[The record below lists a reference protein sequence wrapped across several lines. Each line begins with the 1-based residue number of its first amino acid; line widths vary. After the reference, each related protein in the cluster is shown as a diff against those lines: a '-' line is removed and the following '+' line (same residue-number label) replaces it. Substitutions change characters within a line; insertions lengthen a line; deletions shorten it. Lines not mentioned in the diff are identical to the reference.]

1 MAFQMRPMSSRTRT
15 PFSGVVLAAMFLA
28 PWAAEAADPAAPAP
42 ARAALTV
49 NVVQARVD
57 ELPLRVA
64 ANGNIAAWQ
73 EAVIGTESNGLRLA
87 DVNVNVGSV
96 VKRGQVLASFA
107 AETVQAALAE
117 SRANVA
123 EAQARHAEAVAN
135 VERNRDLLAKGFISP
150 QKLNEYVTAENTAAA
165 RLDAQK
171 ALLKA
176 NQLRLDQTR
185 VLSPDDGVISA
196 RNATVGAVLPA
207 GQELFR
213 LIRGGR
219 LEWRAEVAAA
229 DLARLR
235 AGMAATVTPAGGEP
249 VSGKVR
255 VLAPTVDPKT
265 RNGIVYV
272 DLPQPGNAR
281 AGMFAQGVFE
291 IGSSKALT
299 LPQSAVVLRD
309 GFSYAMRVSQ
319 EGRVSVVKVVV
330 GRRVADRVEIVSG
343 LDADA
348 RVVASGGAFLADGDT
363 VRVVDAAV
371 SKP

>member
-1 MAFQMRPMSSRTRT
+1 MSTRTRS
-15 PFSGVVLAAMFLA
+15 FCQRAVLAAMFIFSGAVL
-28 PWAAEAADPAAPAP
+28 AAETPSPAP

-49 NVVQARVD
+49 NVVQPRLDV
-57 ELPLRVA
+57 LPLRVT

-73 EAVIGTESNGLRLA
+73 EAVIGTESNGLRLD
-87 DVNVNVGSV
+87 DVHVNVGSV
-96 VKRGQVLASFA
+96 VKRGQVLATFA
-107 AETVQAALAE
+107 ADTVQAALAE

-135 VERNRDLLAKGFISP
+135 VERHRDLLAKGFISP
-150 QKLNEYVTAENTAAA
+150 QKLNEYVTAEHTAAA

-171 ALLKA
+171 ALFKA
-176 NQLRLDQTR
+176 NQLRLGQTR
-185 VLSPDDGVISA
+185 VLAPDDGTISA

-235 AGMAATVTPAGGEP
+235 AGMLATVTPAGGEP
-249 VSGKVR
+249 VAGKVR
-255 VLAPTVDPKT
+255 VLAPTVDPQT
-265 RNGIVYV
+265 RNGMVYV
-272 DLPQPGNAR
+272 DLPQPGTAR
-281 AGMFAQGVFE
+281 AGMFAQGSFE
-291 IGSSKALT
+291 IGSSKAWT

-309 GFSYAMRVSQ
+309 GFSFAMRVDK
-319 EGRVSVVKVVV
+319 EGRISVAKVAV

-343 LDADA
+343 LDAEA

-371 SKP
+371 AKP

>member
-1 MAFQMRPMSSRTRT
+1 MSTPTRSFCQCT
-15 PFSGVVLAAMFLA
+15 VWAALLFSTGCVLAAENPTA
-28 PWAAEAADPAAPAP
+28 AP

-49 NVVQARVD
+49 NVIQPRVD
-57 ELPLRVA
+57 VLPLRVA
-64 ANGNIAAWQ
+64 ANGNVAAWQ

-87 DVNVNVGSV
+87 AVHVNVGSV

-107 AETVQAALAE
+107 SDTVQAALAE

-135 VERNRDLLAKGFISP
+135 VERHRDLLAKGFISP
-150 QKLNEYVTAENTAAA
+150 QKLTEYVTAEHTAAA

-176 NQLRLDQTR
+176 SQLRLDQTS
-185 VLSPDDGVISA
+185 VLAPDDGIISA
-196 RNATVGAVLPA
+196 RNASVGAVLPA

-235 AGMAATVTPAGGEP
+235 AGMTATVTPAGGEP
-249 VSGKVR
+249 VAGKLR
-255 VLAPTVDPKT
+255 VLAPTVDPQT
-265 RNGIVYV
+265 RNGLVYV

-281 AGMFAQGVFE
+281 AGMFAQGVFD

-309 GFSYAMRVSQ
+309 GFSYAMRVDK
-319 EGRVSVVKVVV
+319 EGRISVVKLAV

-343 LDADA
+343 LDAEA

-363 VRVVDAAV
+363 VRVVDAAPA
-371 SKP
+371 KP